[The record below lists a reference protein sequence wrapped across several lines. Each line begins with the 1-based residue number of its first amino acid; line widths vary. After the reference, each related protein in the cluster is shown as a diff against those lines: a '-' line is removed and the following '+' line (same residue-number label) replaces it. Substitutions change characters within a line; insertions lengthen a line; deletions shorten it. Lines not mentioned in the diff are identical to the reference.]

1 MSTNGQQ
8 AAAALRKLEAG
19 EIDSITDLETRGDD
33 GWQRIVIGL
42 RDAVAE
48 AFESDRFDDEDE
60 SDVIHEIAD
69 GQVPVYNSER
79 MREVAIIGAAW
90 SHETELDT
98 TGADLLTIIGYVL
111 YDVYRAGAAALVD
124 WVQENVEEDDESDEE
139 DTDDERV
146 TLQMGMFS
154 DAPVTD

>member
-1 MSTNGQQ
+1 MSINGQQ
-8 AAAALRKLEAG
+8 AAEALRKLGAG
-19 EIDSITDLETRGDD
+19 EIDSITGMDTRGDE
-33 GWQRIVIGL
+33 GWQRIVEGL

-48 AFESDRFDDEDE
+48 AYESDRFDDEDE
-60 SDVIHEIAD
+60 SDVLHEIAD

-111 YDVYRAGAAALVD
+111 YDVYRDGAAALVE
-124 WVQENVEEDDESDEE
+124 WVSENVTEDEDGEEDD
-139 DTDDERV
+139 
-146 TLQMGMFS
+146 
-154 DAPVTD
+154 

>member
-1 MSTNGQQ
+1 MGTTINGQN

-19 EIDSITDLETRGDD
+19 MIDSITEMDTRGDE
-33 GWQRIVIGL
+33 GWQRIVEGL

-48 AFESDRFDDEDE
+48 AYESDRFDTEDE
-60 SDVIHEIAD
+60 WDVIHEIAD

-90 SHETELDT
+90 QHETDTDT

-111 YDVYRAGAAALVD
+111 YDVYRDGAYRLIE
-124 WVQENVEEDDESDEE
+124 WVNENVTEDDVDETDEE
-139 DTDDERV
+139 
-146 TLQMGMFS
+146 
-154 DAPVTD
+154 A